1 MSSLITCKVHPVVIL
16 SIIDAFERRDAK
28 EGSNKKAIGT
38 LLGNFERN
46 VVEVSNCYC
55 VPHSEVNGEAKISPH
70 INKEM
75 YELSK
80 ISNST
85 EVAVGWFSTA
95 SEISESSL
103 LYHDFY
109 VSFVQGNATSRE
121 ALPVVHLTLD
131 TSLSGARL
139 GIKAYIQTKINV
151 PSRNPK
157 PQCSMFVPI
166 DVDIIAYEPEKVG
179 LSTIMGCT
187 ENPKRLA
194 QLTSGVE
201 QLKKSVDDMSMWIE
215 KLQKYVDE
223 VLAGKKQPDNA
234 VGRRLNELV
243 SNVAQLQPGQF
254 DAMLNASIK
263 DFLMVSY
270 LAELAK
276 TELTLHEKLVSL

>member
-1 MSSLITCKVHPVVIL
+1 MSSLITCRVHPVVIL
-16 SIIDAFERRDAK
+16 SVIDAYERRDSK

-46 VVEVSNCYC
+46 VIEVSNCYC

-80 ISNST
+80 ISNPA
-85 EVAVGWFSTA
+85 EIAVGWFSTA

-109 VSFVQGNATSRE
+109 VSFVQGGAGTRE
-121 ALPVVHLTLD
+121 QLPVVHLTID
-131 TSLSGARL
+131 TQLNGGRL
-139 GIKAYIQTKINV
+139 GVKAYIQTKVSV
-151 PSRNPK
+151 PSRNTK
-157 PQCSMFVPI
+157 PQCSIFVPV
-166 DVDIIAYEPEKVG
+166 DVEIVAYEPEKVG
-179 LSTIMGCT
+179 LATITGCT
-187 ENPKRLA
+187 ENPKRLT
-194 QLTSGVE
+194 QLTGGVD
-201 QLKKSVDDMSMWIE
+201 QLKKSVDNMLAWID
-215 KLQKYVDE
+215 KLQKYVDA
-223 VLAGKKQPDNA
+223 VLAGTKKPDNA